1 MKRNVI
7 IMGAA
12 GRDFHNFNVFFRD
25 NKDYNVVAFTATQIP
40 GIDDK
45 KYPAEL
51 AGKLY
56 PKGIEIKPESELK
69 SLIEKHNVDLAVLAY
84 SDLHYEDLGHKI
96 ALVNAIGADF
106 MLMGADNTT
115 IKTTKPLVTV
125 CATRTGC
132 GKSQTTRTVVNAL
145 KERGLKVVSIRHPMP
160 YGDLVKQKVQRFAEI
175 ADLKKH
181 KCTIEEMEE
190 YEPHIQMGSIIYS
203 GVDYEA
209 IVREAEKEA
218 DVIVWDGGNN
228 DIPFYCSDEMIRIVV
243 VDPHRP
249 GDEITYYPGE
259 TNVLMADV
267 VVINKIDSA
276 DLDDINEVRENVRAI
291 NPTAKII
298 DAASPLFV
306 DHPEMIL
313 GKSVLVVEDGPTLT
327 HGNMAFGA
335 GTVAAVKYGCA
346 DFVDPRPWAVGEIQE
361 TFEKYPDIGDLLP
374 AMGYSAQQI
383 KDLETT
389 INAVECDSVVIATPI
404 DLRRIVK
411 IKKPACQVS
420 YELQE
425 IGTPTIKDVLADFA
439 IGKKAAPKKAAPKA
453 TTKAAPKKK

>member
-1 MKRNVI
+1 MKRKVI

-25 NKDYNVVAFTATQIP
+25 NKDYEVVAFTATQIP

-45 KYPAEL
+45 KYPAAL

-69 SLIEKHNVDLAVLAY
+69 QLIIENNVDLVVLAY
-84 SDLHYEDLGHKI
+84 SDLPHEVVMHK
-96 ALVNAIGADF
+96 ASLVNAIGADF
-106 MLMGADNTT
+106 MLMGANNTT
-115 IKTTKPLVTV
+115 IKTSKPLVSI
-125 CATRTGC
+125 CAARTGC
-132 GKSQTTRTVVNAL
+132 GKSQTTRAVVNAL
-145 KERGLKVVSIRHPMP
+145 KARGLKVVSIRHPMP
-160 YGDLVKQKVQRFAEI
+160 YGDLVKQKVQRFAEL

-190 YEPHIQMGSIIYS
+190 YEPHIAMGSVIYA

-218 DVIVWDGGNN
+218 DVIIWDGGNN
-228 DIPFYCSDEMIRIVV
+228 DIPFYSSDEMVRFVV

-249 GDEITYYPGE
+249 GHEISYYPGE
-259 TNVLMADV
+259 TNVHMADV
-267 VVINKIDSA
+267 IVINKIDSA
-276 DLDDINEVRENVRAI
+276 DMYDINEVRANVRSI

-298 DAASPLFV
+298 EAASPLSV
-306 DHPEMIL
+306 DKPELIL
-313 GKSVLVVEDGPTLT
+313 GKNVLVVEDGPTLT
-327 HGNMAFGA
+327 HGEMTIGA
-335 GTVAAVKYGCA
+335 GVVAAEKYGCN
-346 DFVDPRPWAVGEIQE
+346 DLVDPRPWAVGEIKE
-361 TFEKYPDIGDLLP
+361 TFEKYPDIGTLLP

-383 KDLETT
+383 KDLEKT
-389 INAVECDSVVIATPI
+389 INDTECDAVVIATPI

-411 IKKPACQVS
+411 IKKPACQVG

-425 IGTPTIKDVLADFA
+425 IGAPTVADVLKDFA
-439 IGKKAAPKKAAPKA
+439 AKKPAKKAAPKKK
-453 TTKAAPKKK
+453 